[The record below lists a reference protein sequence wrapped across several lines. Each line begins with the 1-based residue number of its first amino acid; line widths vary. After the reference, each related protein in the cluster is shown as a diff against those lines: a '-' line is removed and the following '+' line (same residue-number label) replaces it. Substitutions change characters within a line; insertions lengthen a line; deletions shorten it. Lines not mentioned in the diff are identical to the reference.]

1 MLCTR
6 LTGPH
11 TATDRRVRV
20 RLAFSTSP
28 FPRCRMLRS
37 RSRPRRSARCPAPSV
52 APAIRRRKCPGRPGA
67 RSEAQSGAGRA
78 AGRAMPG
85 KWQGA
90 LLLLQHCLPTAPR
103 FPPRKR
109 GRARRGGPAD
119 NFRPACRARHRACLG
134 AVDAIAASRV
144 ARRHKP
150 LAKRRPIF
158 PAKLLPR
165 ERKLSKQTTRTG
177 AQADDTKVWRRKAG
191 SARPLE
197 ALSERRRGSGSR
209 RPSRC
214 ARCSAA
220 SFPMDANDD
229 DDDAEDGLC
238 GTAARI
244 PRQQDNQCRTA
255 TAMRKRRFFGRAPHC
270 NWNFIRVAG
279 VCEAD

>member
-1 MLCTR
+1 M
-6 LTGPH
+6 
-11 TATDRRVRV
+11 
-20 RLAFSTSP
+20 
-28 FPRCRMLRS
+28 
-37 RSRPRRSARCPAPSV
+37 
-52 APAIRRRKCPGRPGA
+52 GRGA
-67 RSEAQSGAGRA
+67 QRA

-197 ALSERRRGSGSR
+197 ALSAVEAEAAALRGARAAAPLHFRWTPTTTTTTTPRTAFVAPRHASHGSR
-209 RPSRC
+209 TT
-214 ARCSAA
+214 SAA
-220 SFPMDANDD
+220 P
-229 DDDAEDGLC
+229 
-238 GTAARI
+238 
-244 PRQQDNQCRTA
+244 P
-255 TAMRKRRFFGRAPHC
+255 
-270 NWNFIRVAG
+270 
-279 VCEAD
+279 